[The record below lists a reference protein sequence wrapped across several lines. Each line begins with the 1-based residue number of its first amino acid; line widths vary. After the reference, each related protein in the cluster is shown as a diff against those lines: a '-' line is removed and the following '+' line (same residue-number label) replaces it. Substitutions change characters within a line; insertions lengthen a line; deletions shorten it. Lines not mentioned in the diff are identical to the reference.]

1 MTTPLFT
8 PPSVT
13 PLEPRCLFSAD
24 LVATIS
30 VTPGA
35 YDVGEQIP
43 VIVRIRNVGTS
54 TIMPSYNN
62 VVLSRNKTIGD
73 GDDIPIGSFNTSG
86 LNNGQVAQQSLSPVV
101 LGSFPKGE
109 YFVGV
114 RVDALQSVLES
125 DERNT
130 FFTDNADVNIP
141 SPILE
146 PGPITG
152 TDGDDVITLANVNGR
167 LSVTINGVTQTG
179 TIPDSLFIDAG
190 AGDDL
195 VIADPSITIPLGIT
209 GNVGDDTLVGGSG
222 NDELSGS
229 FGNDRIVGGAGDDI
243 LFGGASNDYLSGELG
258 NDLMVGSGGNDRLAD
273 VFGLD
278 EFIGGA
284 GNDTIIARDVNNTSQ
299 NNPDIVSG
307 GVGTDRAQVDES
319 PFPDQLSGIEELLA

>member
-1 MTTPLFT
+1 
-8 PPSVT
+8 
-13 PLEPRCLFSAD
+13 
-24 LVATIS
+24 
-30 VTPGA
+30 
-35 YDVGEQIP
+35 
-43 VIVRIRNVGTS
+43 
-54 TIMPSYNN
+54 
-62 VVLSRNKTIGD
+62 
-73 GDDIPIGSFNTSG
+73 
-86 LNNGQVAQQSLSPVV
+86 
-101 LGSFPKGE
+101 
-109 YFVGV
+109 
-114 RVDALQSVLES
+114 
-125 DERNT
+125 
-130 FFTDNADVNIP
+130 
-141 SPILE
+141 
-146 PGPITG
+146 
-152 TDGDDVITLANVNGR
+152 VNGR

-229 FGNDRIVGGAGDDI
+229 FGHDRIVGGAGDDI